1 MATNDEKVLHYWTK
15 DEADKVKHKLN
26 GLSATVEGL
35 KIAVGVVGLGF
46 TPFKFDASVLKGDEK
61 GIVFLGRQLVT
72 FPWAKDKDERED
84 RKLVRLVD
92 RAERAGDRAVRARRD
107 AEVLKSQVAGR
118 LSGQNGARTGDNTAV
133 RTAQRQAEVAA
144 EEAEKALKKARRHYV
159 DTLKAAQKSRH
170 EEKDAEKSKET
181 AIKTLHSVR
190 SNLGTTREHLRRL
203 QEELAG

>member
-1 MATNDEKVLHYWTK
+1 MATNNDPVLHFWTK
-15 DEADKVKHKLN
+15 NEADTFKHKLN
-26 GLSATVEGL
+26 GLSTTVEGL

-84 RKLVRLVD
+84 RKLVRL
-92 RAERAGDRAVRARRD
+92 AERAEKAGDKAVQARKD
-107 AEVLKSQVAGR
+107 AEAIRSRVARGT
-118 LSGQNGARTGDNTAV
+118 SGRTGSGLGDNSAV
-133 RTAQRQAEVAA
+133 TSAQRQADKATKN
-144 EEAEKALKKARRHYV
+144 AEKLLAKARRHYV
-159 DTLKAAQKSRH
+159 DTLKTAQKTRH

-181 AIKTLHSVR
+181 AVKSLHSVR
-190 SNLGTTREHLRRL
+190 SNLRTTREHLRRL